1 MMGQTSEHGGTRV
14 HPVLPLVPKPEAP
27 RPVAVA
33 EEDVA
38 PRAGPV
44 LVDSHGRRMVEE
56 RILEQLKWIEKLVF
70 VCIML
75 VLYVIMNK

>member
-1 MMGQTSEHGGTRV
+1 MGQTSEHGGTRV
-14 HPVLPLVPKPEAP
+14 HPVLHLVPEPEVP

-38 PRAGPV
+38 PRARPI

>member
-1 MMGQTSEHGGTRV
+1 MGQTSEHGGTRV

-38 PRAGPV
+38 PRAG
-44 LVDSHGRRMVEE
+44 LFWLTGMVEGW
-56 RILEQLKWIEKLVF
+56 LKKGSWSSS
-70 VCIML
+70 
-75 VLYVIMNK
+75 NGSRS

>member
-1 MMGQTSEHGGTRV
+1 MGETSGQGGTQG
-14 HPVLPLVPKPEAP
+14 HPVLPLVPEPEAP

-70 VCIML
+70 VYIML